1 MYIRITKNS
10 RGEAYYHLVESFRRE
25 GKVRQR
31 VLLSLGRVEEGKL
44 QKLAEAVSKHLDRVT
59 ALNLAS
65 SIDISQA
72 YLYGPLLL
80 LQHMA
85 DQLGISNV
93 LSGIAQKHDRLQFN
107 FERAVFSMVVSRFME
122 PISKLGLWDRMLDR
136 FYPGLFDNEIELHH
150 FYRSLDLLSTH
161 KEDIEKQ
168 LFYYGKDL
176 FNVQVDVVLYDL
188 TTLRFES
195 TRTDLGDLPR
205 FGYSKE
211 RRSDCTQVVLGLL
224 TDTEG
229 IPLGFEVHPGNTFEG
244 KTLEGMVRKLR
255 KKFTVNRFIFVAD
268 RGLFSTEN
276 LKYLRKDCGEFIVGF
291 KIGTSKKI
299 IRDEFYDIDRFSFV
313 NDELAWYET
322 QKDEDR
328 YIVTWSKSR
337 AERDHKARE
346 EILDKIRI
354 KLSRK
359 NVTVKDFVSNT
370 NYKKY
375 VCISI
380 NNKPAI
386 NHEAIEKERKKDG
399 FFGIITNVKK
409 EAMSAAHIISEYKQL
424 WRIEDAFGE
433 LKGTFKTRPVFH
445 WTDDRI
451 IGHIMVCFLAYLCE
465 AHLTKNLRSKAELLN
480 SKAIDKDCI
489 KPRPLTSVQG
499 LKELN
504 QVFAIPI
511 KMRNQTIWVRT
522 DIPENAMKLLNAISI
537 KIPPKILKKEEM

>member
-1 MYIRITKNS
+1 
-10 RGEAYYHLVESFRRE
+10 
-25 GKVRQR
+25 
-31 VLLSLGRVEEGKL
+31 
-44 QKLAEAVSKHLDRVT
+44 
-59 ALNLAS
+59 
-65 SIDISQA
+65 
-72 YLYGPLLL
+72 
-80 LQHMA
+80 
-85 DQLGISNV
+85 
-93 LSGIAQKHDRLQFN
+93 
-107 FERAVFSMVVSRFME
+107 
-122 PISKLGLWDRMLDR
+122 
-136 FYPGLFDNEIELHH
+136 
-150 FYRSLDLLSTH
+150 
-161 KEDIEKQ
+161 
-168 LFYYGKDL
+168 
-176 FNVQVDVVLYDL
+176 
-188 TTLRFES
+188 
-195 TRTDLGDLPR
+195 
-205 FGYSKE
+205 
-211 RRSDCTQVVLGLL
+211 VVLGLL
-224 TDTEG
+224 TDTDG

-322 QKDEDR
+322 QRDEDR
-328 YIVTWSKSR
+328 YIVTWTKSR

-375 VCISI
+375 VCISS

-386 NHEAIEKERKKDG
+386 NHQAIEKERKKDG

-465 AHLTKNLRSKAELLN
+465 AHLTKNLRAKAELLN
-480 SKAIDKDCI
+480 SKAIAKDCI
-489 KPRPLTSVQG
+489 KPRTLTSVQG

-522 DIPENAMKLLNAISI
+522 DIPENAMKLLNAMSI
-537 KIPPKILKKEEM
+537 KIPPKILKKE